1 MYETEPKSWC
11 ASCGRPSYRD
21 EVMCLMC
28 KYLIT
33 NDKYNKEYKDK
44 HYEDAYALEHDRV
57 CNAGWIKVCAK
68 DF

>member
-1 MYETEPKSWC
+1 
-11 ASCGRPSYRD
+11 
-21 EVMCLMC
+21 MCLMC
-28 KYLIT
+28 KYIIT
-33 NDKYNKEYKDK
+33 NDKYDKEYKDK